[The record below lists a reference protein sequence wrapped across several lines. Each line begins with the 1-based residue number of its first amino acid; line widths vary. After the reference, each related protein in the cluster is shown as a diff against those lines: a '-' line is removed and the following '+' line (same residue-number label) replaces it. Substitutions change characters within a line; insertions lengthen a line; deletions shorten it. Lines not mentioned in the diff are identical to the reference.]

1 MNALRI
7 GVTYDDFKR
16 LTPKKLVY
24 FNEAYIQ
31 KKIEQDEE
39 KWIVGQYNMKAFSV
53 VVENTIS
60 GIFGKKSKS
69 EYFDEPIMKKIYK
82 ESLLTEEEK
91 EKIEMEKEI
100 KAMEQWIVH
109 DISKGLAET
118 KI

>member
-1 MNALRI
+1 M
-7 GVTYDDFKR
+7 
-16 LTPKKLVY
+16 Y

-39 KWIVGQYNMKAFSV
+39 KWIMGHYNMKAFSV
-53 VVENTIS
+53 VVENTIA

>member
-1 MNALRI
+1 
-7 GVTYDDFKR
+7 
-16 LTPKKLVY
+16 
-24 FNEAYIQ
+24 
-31 KKIEQDEE
+31 
-39 KWIVGQYNMKAFSV
+39 
-53 VVENTIS
+53 
-60 GIFGKKSKS
+60 
-69 EYFDEPIMKKIYK
+69 MKKIYK